1 MASRDVLDKIKA
13 FGMTNQLVTGELS
26 QIERTHDIVLG
37 HVPPVVEAEERDYY
51 PQLDAAARAEA
62 ARMARHY
69 EVFYALERTIRALVN
84 QTLEEADGT
93 ADWWAGT
100 RAAAH
105 TKSEVEQRIQKELH
119 AGVSRRS
126 DDALDY
132 TTFGELAQIITGNWA
147 VFGALFTSKS
157 AVERVLT
164 NLNAIRNPIAHCCAM
179 GDDEEIRLRLA
190 VRDWFRC
197 MEVAR

>member
-119 AGVSRRS
+119 AGVRAES
-126 DDALDY
+126 DQVASYPAAL
-132 TTFGELAQIITGNWA
+132 
-147 VFGALFTSKS
+147 K
-157 AVERVLT
+157 
-164 NLNAIRNPIAHCCAM
+164 
-179 GDDEEIRLRLA
+179 
-190 VRDWFRC
+190 
-197 MEVAR
+197 